1 MTSNYHYTPFFW
13 PSLFTV
19 LVLLAFSLYAWRHR
33 NVPGALPFAVG
44 CLFAALWVG
53 SSIMENAALDV
64 STQIFWLKV
73 QAALQL
79 PAITAITCFVLE
91 YAWPGR
97 WLTRRNLALLSIAP
111 LLLLVSILTNDL
123 YHFMWLGFS
132 YDGLIIPLRGPGN
145 WAFITYGMLL
155 SLIDLAVFTWLFI
168 HSPPHRWPVAIM
180 AAGQIVTRLLYT
192 LEALHLIHSDLP
204 LDVIIIASLFLVYAF
219 ALFAFHLFD
228 PIPLAHQMV
237 IEQLRDGM
245 LVLDPGGRVT
255 SLNPA
260 AEEIL
265 CLPARR
271 ATGRPIRDLLS
282 PYADVDGPLE
292 AMVAAQAEVCLGT
305 GAESRYY
312 RLEMAPLKDW
322 RGLGMG
328 RLLLLHDVTEQKLA
342 QAQMVEQQ
350 RAVAML
356 QEREQLAR
364 ELHDSLGQVF
374 AFVNAQGQAVR
385 RLLSRGDIET
395 ADAYVGRLV
404 DVAREADVDIR
415 ESILGL
421 RATLSEQG
429 LFPALT
435 HYLAQYEKNYGIHA
449 DLEKPEAFTDGA
461 FEPLV
466 EVQLLRIVQEALS
479 NVRKHAAADCVRVT
493 FALED
498 GWARVTVRDDGQ
510 GFAPAESDDISAA
523 HVGLRVMRER
533 AEEVGGSL
541 TLRSKPGQGT
551 TVVVRVPA
559 KQDGRGA
566 NPEKGGDT
574 VTEGKGG

>member
-1 MTSNYHYTPFFW
+1 MILNYRYTPFFW
-13 PSLFTV
+13 PSFFTA
-19 LVLLAFSLYAWRHR
+19 LVLLALSGYAWRHR
-33 NVPGALPFAVG
+33 NVPGALPFAIG

-53 SSIMENAALDV
+53 GSIMENAAVDA
-64 STQIFWLKV
+64 STQIFWVKV
-73 QAALQL
+73 QGALQL
-79 PAITAITCFVLE
+79 PAVTAITCFVLE

-111 LLLLVSILTNDL
+111 LLILVLILTNDL
-123 YHFMWLGFS
+123 YHLMWLGFS
-132 YDGLIIPLRGPGN
+132 YDGMVIPLRGPGN
-145 WAFITYGMLL
+145 WVFVMYGMLL
-155 SLIDLAVFTWLFI
+155 SLIDLTVFTWLFI
-168 HSPPHRWPVAIM
+168 QSPLHRWPVAIM
-180 AAGQIVTRLLYT
+180 ATGQIVSRLLYM
-192 LEALHLIHSDLP
+192 LEAFHLIHSDLP
-204 LDVIIIASLFLVYAF
+204 LDVIIIAFLFLVYAI

-245 LVLDPGGRVT
+245 LVLDPVGRVT
-255 SLNPA
+255 NLNPA
-260 AEEIL
+260 AEGIL
-265 CLPARR
+265 GVSAKR
-271 ATGRPIRDLLS
+271 AAGRPIRDLLS
-282 PYADVDGPLE
+282 PYADVDKPLE
-292 AMVAAQAEVCLGT
+292 AMVVDQTEVCLGT

-322 RGLGMG
+322 RGLVMG

-342 QAQMVEQQ
+342 QAQMIEQQ

-374 AFVNAQGQAVR
+374 AFVNTQGQAVR
-385 RLLSRGDIET
+385 RLLSRGDVET

-404 DVAREADVDIR
+404 DVSREADVDIR

-435 HYLAQYEKNYGIHA
+435 YYLAQYEKNYDIHA
-449 DLEKPEAFTDGA
+449 ELEKPEAFTGGA

-479 NVRKHAAADCVRVT
+479 NVRKHAGADCVRVT
-493 FALED
+493 FAFED
-498 GWARVTVRDDGQ
+498 GWARITVRDDGQ
-510 GFAPAESDDISAA
+510 GFASAESGDILDE

-541 TLRSKPGQGT
+541 KLRSKPGQGT
-551 TVVVRVPA
+551 TVVVRVPV
-559 KQDGRGA
+559 KRDGRGGDA
-566 NPEKGGDT
+566 EKG
-574 VTEGKGG
+574 TEYA